1 MELKEVSKRIYQTCF
16 SSLRVTAVPIL
27 PALAVL
33 PTRWT
38 YLGKKC
44 HSVQIAFSSLT
55 FSDGRSI
62 IGDHSIEIVD
72 INSSGKCI
80 AANNQLK
87 ITSLK
92 LVQHLAGRV
101 FTRCK
106 MARWTKCFRQPTFLL
121 LLTRLCSS
129 PVAWP
134 RLASNRA
141 SLRPDEKHQ

>member
-1 MELKEVSKRIYQTCF
+1 MELREVSRRIYQTCF
-16 SSLRVTAVPIL
+16 SSLRVTAVPTL

-38 YLGKKC
+38 YLGKNVTRYKLLFRV
-44 HSVQIAFSSLT
+44 SRFQM
-55 FSDGRSI
+55 GGSI

-87 ITSLK
+87 MTSLK

>member
-1 MELKEVSKRIYQTCF
+1 MELKEVSKRIYHTCF

-38 YLGKKC
+38 YLGKNVTQYK
-44 HSVQIAFSSLT
+44 SL
-55 FSDGRSI
+55 FRVSRFQMSGSI

-87 ITSLK
+87 MTSLK